1 VIPQPQGPR
10 LLRPAEVARMLGVSV
25 AWVLDHSNG
34 RRRPNLPSVKM
45 GKAVRFRPEDIDSFI
60 EQHLRNAP

>member
-1 VIPQPQGPR
+1 
-10 LLRPAEVARMLGVSV
+10 MLGVSV